1 MFAWRLAKKQNFT
14 MNEAH
19 ELGKEGETLAK
30 NYLSQ
35 KNITVLHSNWRWQ
48 KAEIDIIAEH
58 NMQVV
63 FIEVKTRRSSRF
75 GNPSEFVSNKKQEL
89 MRDAAEAYLEQY
101 NLTNEIRFDIIG
113 IILNSRDKKIEHI
126 QNAF

>member
-1 MFAWRLAKKQNFT
+1 

-19 ELGKEGETLAK
+19 ELGKKGETLAK

-58 NMQVV
+58 NKQIV

-75 GNPSEFVSNKKQEL
+75 GNPSEFVSNKKQDL
-89 MRDAAEAYLEQY
+89 MRDAAEAYLEQH

-113 IILNSRDKKIEHI
+113 IILNSRNKTIEHI
-126 QNAF
+126 QNTF

>member
-1 MFAWRLAKKQNFT
+1 MFAWRLAKKQNFI

-113 IILNSRDKKIEHI
+113 VILNSRDKKIEHI

>member
-1 MFAWRLAKKQNFT
+1 

-19 ELGKEGETLAK
+19 ELGKKGETLAK

-58 NMQVV
+58 NKQIV

-89 MRDAAEAYLEQY
+89 MRDAAEAYLEQH

-113 IILNSRDKKIEHI
+113 IILNSRNKKIEHI
-126 QNAF
+126 QNAH

>member
-1 MFAWRLAKKQNFT
+1 MKKAHKLGRKGEDIASHFLAHKKHQ
-14 MNEAH
+14 
-19 ELGKEGETLAK
+19 
-30 NYLSQ
+30 
-35 KNITVLHSNWRWQ
+35 IIDRNWRWQ

-58 NMQVV
+58 NKQVV

-101 NLTNEIRFDIIG
+101 NLTNEIRFNIIG

>member
-1 MFAWRLAKKQNFT
+1 

-89 MRDAAEAYLEQY
+89 MRDAAEAYLEQN
-101 NLTNEIRFDIIG
+101 NLTNEICFDIIG